1 MQPPFLR
8 ASLKIHAL
16 YLDVDVGGPRRRL
29 DGLVW
34 RLFGVCALSGW
45 AVGRDWGWAVLDDT
59 VSDRNGQWEPPVA
72 PDALALPVMAH
83 ESVPYCPVVSS
94 EPRTATGRVAA
105 QTSRP
110 SGSSTPYT

>member
-1 MQPPFLR
+1 MQPPFSR

-83 ESVPYCPVVSS
+83 ESVPYCPVSLDFS
-94 EPRTATGRVAA
+94 PH
-105 QTSRP
+105 
-110 SGSSTPYT
+110 